1 MLEIIALIFLVRH
14 IGRIAI
20 QKGESVLKW
29 RMYAVLAWIGMEL
42 VGGLVA
48 LMFFSPQNLVSIL
61 IVAIG
66 FAITGYYLV
75 LKKLQELPDVE

>member
-1 MLEIIALIFLVRH
+1 MIEIIALIFLVRH
-14 IGRIAI
+14 IGIVATT
-20 QKGESVLKW
+20 KGESSLKW
-29 RMYAVLAWIGMEL
+29 RVYAVLAWVGMEL
-42 VGGLVA
+42 VGGFVA

-75 LKKLQELPDVE
+75 LKKLQELPDN